1 MKLRGKSIAL
11 VAAGIVIGSTLTG
24 PAASA
29 AAEILAQRS
38 TMPFFVNGMSVEVEA
53 YVIHNNNYLKLRD
66 IAALADFGV
75 TWSAESGSVL
85 IDTMVGY
92 DGEYKVATKSEDKSQ
107 ETASEAAS
115 ACHEQANAAVFD
127 SVYTKEAY
135 DALREC
141 MGEGKSTEISMSA
154 DTRTAVQG
162 VCAAIG
168 TYPSY
173 ELITAADGK
182 AHFQRKQSSAYA
194 DAAAICQRFLAT
206 LNGKSESEKLDAIA
220 CYVCARLDYDAN
232 STSTPRALF
241 ADSSVK
247 KGNCMSFAHG
257 FQFLCDLA
265 GIPSILVHSD
275 IHQWNE
281 VYTGGRWYC
290 VDLTDYEIG
299 YTERGSDRL
308 LHDASELQGSVFRQ
322 TEPHLTQFAKE
333 LLVPNSTK

>member
-11 VAAGIVIGSTLTG
+11 VAAGIVIGSTVTG

-38 TMPFFVNGMSVEVEA
+38 TMPFFVNGMPVEVEA
-53 YVIHNNNYLKLRD
+53 YVIHDNNYLKLRD
-66 IAALADFGV
+66 IAALVDFGV

-92 DGEYKVATKSEDKSQ
+92 DGVYKAPVKTEKQ
-107 ETASEAAS
+107 PRQTETATLTAY
-115 ACHEQANAAVFD
+115 HEQANAAVFN
-127 SVYTKEAY
+127 SIYTEDAY

-141 MGEGKSTEISMSA
+141 MSEGKRTEIAMSA
-154 DTRTAVQG
+154 DTRAAMQG

-168 TYPSY
+168 MYPSY

-182 AHFQRKQSSAYA
+182 AHFQRKQPGAYA
-194 DAAAICQRFLAT
+194 DAAEYGRQFIGGLS
-206 LNGKSESEKLDAIA
+206 GSESDKLYAIA
-220 CYVCARLDYDAN
+220 CLVCDRLTYDAN
-232 STSTPRALF
+232 STATPRVLF
-241 ADSSVK
+241 TSDSVK
-247 KGNCMSFAHG
+247 KGNCMSYAHG

-265 GIPSILVHSD
+265 GIPCVLVHSD

-290 VDLTDYEIG
+290 VDLTSFDIL
-299 YTERGSDRL
+299 YTDTGSARL
-308 LHDASELQGSVFRQ
+308 LGDHSELQANIYTQS
-322 TEPHLTQFAKE
+322 EPRLTQFAKE
-333 LLVPNSTK
+333 LLVPGSTK

>member
-11 VAAGIVIGSTLTG
+11 VTAGIVIGSTVTG

-38 TMPFFVNGMSVEVEA
+38 TMPFFVNGMPVEVEA
-53 YVIHNNNYLKLRD
+53 YVIHDNNYLKLRD

-92 DGEYKVATKSEDKSQ
+92 DGVYKAPVETEKQ
-107 ETASEAAS
+107 PRQTETATLTAY
-115 ACHEQANAAVFD
+115 HEQANAAVFN
-127 SVYTKEAY
+127 SIYTEEAY
-135 DALREC
+135 DALQEC
-141 MGEGKSTEISMSA
+141 MAEGKSTEIAMSDA
-154 DTRTAVQG
+154 TRTAMQG

-182 AHFQRKQSSAYA
+182 AHFHRKQSSAYS
-194 DAAAICQRFLAT
+194 DAAEYGRRFIDGLS
-206 LNGKSESEKLDAIA
+206 GSESDKLYAIA
-220 CYVCARLDYDAN
+220 CLVCDRLTYDAN
-232 STSTPRALF
+232 STATPRVLF
-241 ADSSVK
+241 ASDSVK
-247 KGNCMSFAHG
+247 KGNCMSYAHG

-265 GIPSILVHSD
+265 DIPCVLVHSD

-290 VDLTDYEIG
+290 VDLTSFDLL
-299 YTERGSDRL
+299 YTDTGSARL
-308 LHDASELQGSVFRQ
+308 LGDHSELQADIYTQS
-322 TEPHLTQFAKE
+322 EPQLARYAKE
-333 LLVPNSTK
+333 LLVPGSTK

>member
-1 MKLRGKSIAL
+1 MKFRGKSIAL
-11 VAAGIVIGSTLTG
+11 VAAGIVIGSTVTG

-29 AAEILAQRS
+29 AAEILAQHS
-38 TMPFFVNGMSVEVEA
+38 TMPFFVNGMPVEVEA
-53 YVIHNNNYLKLRD
+53 YLIHGNNYLKLRD

-92 DGEYKVATKSEDKSQ
+92 DGAYKAPVKTVTQME
-107 ETASEAAS
+107 ETEPVTLTAY
-115 ACHEQANAAVFD
+115 HKQANAAVFD
-127 SVYTKEAY
+127 TIYTADAY

-141 MGEGKSTEISMSA
+141 MAEGKSTEIAMSA
-154 DTRTAVQG
+154 ATRAAIQG

-173 ELITAADGK
+173 ELIATADGK

-194 DAAAICQRFLAT
+194 DAAEYGRQFVGGLS
-206 LNGKSESEKLDAIA
+206 GSESDKLYAIA
-220 CYVCARLDYDAN
+220 CLVCDRLTYDAN
-232 STSTPRALF
+232 STATPRVLF
-241 ADSSVK
+241 ASDSVK
-247 KGNCMSFAHG
+247 KGNCMSYAHG

-265 GIPSILVHSD
+265 GIPCVLVHSD

-290 VDLTDYEIG
+290 VDLTSFDLL
-299 YTERGSDRL
+299 YTDTGSARL
-308 LHDASELQGSVFRQ
+308 LGHHSELQCDIYTQS
-322 TEPHLTQFAKE
+322 EPRLTQFAKE
-333 LLVPNSTK
+333 LLVPGSTR